1 MKNKFIYKLSS
12 LVLLIFIGIG
22 CEDNAETFTVSDAKA
37 PDLAAVAISEIEI
50 DQVNVNNP
58 AVTFNWSSADYGQQ
72 TAVVYDVEFSTDQD
86 FTNPVIGASVTG
98 ENTVTFSM
106 GELNTAAGNAGL
118 NPFEW
123 ANVYVRV
130 VSSLGKQRANKAN
143 SNSLSLRVFPF
154 FNYIFDDYYLVGDG
168 TAPGWDNNNNNPA
181 LFRNPNDENLFTY
194 TGRFGDG
201 QFKILESKGAWRPQW
216 GTDVGTLDAA
226 TGIAAGAIRVN
237 DGDDEPERFPTSGA
251 ANITP
256 GFYTFTINFTTLK
269 YTFEAFDASGIDSP
283 GSLAVQGSSLDAP
296 VALTPLTFDGHIW
309 NASAVRLKPG
319 DLQFL
324 ANGTDAWGS
333 DTSFSGIAT
342 NGGANIPV
350 IVEDDYDI
358 WFNDLT
364 GEYILVPL
372 NL

>member
-1 MKNKFIYKLSS
+1 MKNNFIYKLSS
-12 LVLLIFIGIG
+12 LILLIFIGIG
-22 CEDNAETFTVSDAKA
+22 CDDNAETFTVSDGTA
-37 PDLAAVAISEIEI
+37 PTLTSIGFSEIEL
-50 DQVNVNNP
+50 DAVNTNNP
-58 AVTFNWSSADYGQQ
+58 AVTFSWQSADYGQQ
-72 TAVVYDVEFSTDQD
+72 TAVVYDIEFANDQD
-86 FTNPVIGASVTG
+86 FTNPVIASSVTG
-98 ENTVTFSM
+98 ENAVTFSM
-106 GELNTAAGNAGL
+106 GELNSAAGNAGL

-123 ANVYVRV
+123 SDLYVRV
-130 VSSLGKQRANKAN
+130 VSSLGTQRSNKAN
-143 SNSLSLRVFPF
+143 SNSLSLKVFPY
-154 FNYIFDDYYLVGDG
+154 FNYVFNDYFLVGDG

-181 LFRNPNDENLFTY
+181 LFRDASDENLFKY
-194 TGRFGDG
+194 TGYFSNG
-201 QFKILESKGAWRPQW
+201 QFKVLETKGLWQPQW
-216 GTDVGTLDAA
+216 GT
-226 TGIAAGAIRVN
+226 N
-237 DGDDEPERFPTSGA
+237 DGTSIEVNPGGGDDPERFPTAGA

-256 GFYTFTINFTTLK
+256 GFYTFTINFATQNFS
-269 YTFEAFDASGIDSP
+269 FEAFDANGITSP
-283 GSLAVQGSSLDAP
+283 SSLAVQGSSLDAP

-319 DLQFL
+319 DVQFL
-324 ANGTDAWGS
+324 ANGTDTWGS

>member
-1 MKNKFIYKLSS
+1 MKNKFIYKVSS
-12 LVLLIFIGIG
+12 LFLLILISIG
-22 CEDNAETFTVSDAKA
+22 CEDNSETFTASDATA
-37 PDLAAVAISEIEI
+37 PTLGSIGITEIEI

-58 AVTFNWSSADYGQQ
+58 AVTFNWSSATYGVQ
-72 TAVVYDVEFSTDQD
+72 TAVVYDVEFSLDQD
-86 FTNPVIGASVTG
+86 FTNPVIAASVTG
-98 ENTVTFSM
+98 TNSVTFGM

-118 NPFEW
+118 NPFQW
-123 ANVYVRV
+123 SDLYVRV
-130 VSSLGKQRANKAN
+130 VSSLGKQKSNQAN
-143 SNSLSLRVFPF
+143 SNTISLRVFPF

-181 LFRNPNDENLFTY
+181 LFRDANDENLFKY
-194 TGRFGDG
+194 TGFFSDG
-201 QFKILESKGAWRPQW
+201 QFKVLENKGAWRPQW
-216 GTDVGTLDAA
+216 GTDVGAIDPA
-226 TGIAAGAIRVN
+226 TGIAGGAIRVN

-256 GFYTFTINFTTLK
+256 GFYTFSINFTTLK
-269 YTFEAFDASGIDSP
+269 YTFEPFDTTGIMSP
-283 GSLAVQGSSLDAP
+283 TSLAIQGTAVDTPITLN
-296 VALTPLTFDGHIW
+296 PLTFDSHIW
-309 NASAVRLKPG
+309 NASSVRLKPG
-319 DLQFL
+319 DIQFL

-333 DTSFSGIAT
+333 DTSFSGVAT